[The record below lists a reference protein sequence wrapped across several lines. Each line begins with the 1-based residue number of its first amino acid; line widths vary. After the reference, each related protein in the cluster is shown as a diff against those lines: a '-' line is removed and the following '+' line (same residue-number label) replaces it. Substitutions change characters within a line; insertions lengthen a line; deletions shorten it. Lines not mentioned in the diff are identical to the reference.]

1 VIVDIDPWVAAVLLA
16 VLMAAGWAVGWRAG
30 RTIRESGG
38 PPPEGK
44 LDDAALALLGLL
56 LAFTFSMALGKY
68 DRRREALVN
77 DSNAIGDFYTC
88 ATLVADPVRTRL
100 QGVIRDYTRL
110 RLELGN
116 TESPSREEIRRS
128 LERFDAMHG
137 QMTALVREALAA
149 GTPIANPL
157 TNTLNEVTS
166 SQASRLAALRDRLPQ
181 SVMLLLAVAAALAAS
196 LMGRQQGA
204 TSRASLP
211 ETAAFIVIVSL
222 TAWVTVDLNHPTRG
236 FIRVS
241 QEPMQRLLDSMG
253 K

>member
-1 VIVDIDPWVAAVLLA
+1 VIVDIEPWLAAVLLA
-16 VLMAAGWAVGWRAG
+16 VFMAASWAVGWRAG
-30 RTIRESGG
+30 SAIQGRGD

-88 ATLVADPVRTRL
+88 ATLVPDPVRTRL
-100 QGVIRDYTRL
+100 QGVLRDYTRL

-116 TESPSREEIRRS
+116 ADSPSREEISRS
-128 LERFDAMHG
+128 LKRLDAMHG
-137 QMTALVREALAA
+137 QMTALVGEALAA
-149 GTPIANPL
+149 GTPIAVPL

-181 SVMLLLAVAAALAAS
+181 SAMILLAVAAALASA

-204 TSRASLP
+204 TGRASLP

-222 TAWVTVDLNHPTRG
+222 TVWVTVDLNHPTRG

-253 K
+253 R